1 MFQVIDQK
9 KWSLYSYSRYNN
21 KTMII
26 TYLLT
31 KVVPLCK
38 ALFALVCLWLFSY
51 PVCVYVSVC
60 RLFMYWGVGTAWG
73 AHPVKTDQYS
83 TILSPSIHSTWQIA
97 LSTPWYIVQFRSSAN
112 THTNSG
118 DQSDWS
124 IKSFQKY
131 TIYSR
136 HIECECCH
144 YSLCL
149 WHEKSNCAISCC
161 RNFLPARHVSLI
173 KKAVC
178 VSMIHHLLHTFLIF
192 NIIIIIIIIYIFFL
206 GRF

>member
-1 MFQVIDQK
+1 MCFKLSIK
-9 KWSLYSYSRYNN
+9 KSEVS
-21 KTMII
+21 TATVGII
-26 TYLLT
+26 I
-31 KVVPLCK
+31 K
-38 ALFALVCLWLFSY
+38 LWLLHISWQKLFPFAKPSLLSFAFDFFLTPFVY
-51 PVCVYVSVC
+51 TSVCVGSLCTEGSVLHGGPTQWK
-60 RLFMYWGVGTAWG
+60 RI
-73 AHPVKTDQYS
+73 

-192 NIIIIIIIIYIFFL
+192 NIIIIIIIYIFFL